1 MTLVRYEIGAALRRR
16 RVAQRRSLRDLSGA
30 SRVSLGYLSEIERG
44 RKEASS
50 ELLAAVCAALELPLW
65 LLLREVSD
73 HLALTSTAG
82 EGALPGVSV
91 DTQPAEHGA
100 EAPPVVRSVPVGLAG
115 ALTSL
120 GLPAGTRVADGVDRA
135 A

>member
-1 MTLVRYEIGAALRRR
+1 MTLVRDEIGAALRRR

-30 SRVSLGYLSEIERG
+30 ARVSLGYLSEIERG

-73 HLALTSTAG
+73 QLAVTSATG
-82 EGALPGVSV
+82 DGAPATVSV
-91 DTQPAEHGA
+91 DAPATGDTV
-100 EAPPVVRSVPVGLAG
+100 EATPAVRSVPVGLPA
-115 ALTSL
+115 ALASL
-120 GLPAGTRVADGVDRA
+120 GHPAGGRVVDGVDRA